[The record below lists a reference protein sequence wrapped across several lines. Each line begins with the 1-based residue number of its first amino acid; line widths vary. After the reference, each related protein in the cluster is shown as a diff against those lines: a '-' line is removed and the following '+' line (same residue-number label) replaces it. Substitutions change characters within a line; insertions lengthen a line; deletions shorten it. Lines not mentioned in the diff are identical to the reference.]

1 MGLTILEAR
10 VYLAL
15 AKAGKA
21 TIATISKT
29 SKVAR
34 PDVYRTLAKMQEK
47 GLVEKILAIP
57 TQFKL
62 IPMKQSLLTL
72 LENKRN
78 EFLEVQEKTTELF
91 LNFKENNSKSTLRED
106 EAQLR
111 LISEQATV
119 RREKGVL
126 DAVQRSFDEVTTWS
140 YPHTALFVDMDDVTE
155 ALQRGVKIRVIID
168 KPDEKIL
175 SDIIEKLKKYPAFKI
190 KYLPN
195 APKALM
201 SVYDNK
207 EAWICT
213 CTQPVQKECPSLW
226 TNNPCLLAILQDY
239 FEILWLTS
247 MEEPKLNQH
256 KSA

>member
-1 MGLTILEAR
+1 LGLTILEAR

-126 DAVQRSFDEVTTWS
+126 DAVQRSFDEVTRTRLCLLTWMMS
-140 YPHTALFVDMDDVTE
+140 LKPCK
-155 ALQRGVKIRVIID
+155 GVLKF
-168 KPDEKIL
+168 EL
-175 SDIIEKLKKYPAFKI
+175 SSTNLTKKY
-190 KYLPN
+190 Y
-195 APKALM
+195 
-201 SVYDNK
+201 
-207 EAWICT
+207 
-213 CTQPVQKECPSLW
+213 Q
-226 TNNPCLLAILQDY
+226 
-239 FEILWLTS
+239 TS
-247 MEEPKLNQH
+247 
-256 KSA
+256 